1 MIQTSQLL
9 VRLLESWC
17 RSRLIF
23 LHNKKSNSGGGFIL
37 EDTKRKNGYFA
48 LLFVGTL
55 ALWGIIL
62 SEFVMNVG
70 LLSNYSITLL
80 FVVLVISFVVLFVM
94 TSIHLKKFDD
104 TRTFV
109 LRNFQ
114 IFIGAYMGI
123 MIILNLLVMV

>member
-1 MIQTSQLL
+1 M
-9 VRLLESWC
+9 
-17 RSRLIF
+17 
-23 LHNKKSNSGGGFIL
+23 

-70 LLSNYSITLL
+70 LLSNYSITLF

>member
-1 MIQTSQLL
+1 M
-9 VRLLESWC
+9 
-17 RSRLIF
+17 
-23 LHNKKSNSGGGFIL
+23 

-123 MIILNLLVMV
+123 MIILNLLVMI

>member
-1 MIQTSQLL
+1 M
-9 VRLLESWC
+9 
-17 RSRLIF
+17 
-23 LHNKKSNSGGGFIL
+23 

>member
-1 MIQTSQLL
+1 M
-9 VRLLESWC
+9 
-17 RSRLIF
+17 
-23 LHNKKSNSGGGFIL
+23 

-70 LLSNYSITLL
+70 LLSNYSITLF

-123 MIILNLLVMV
+123 MIILNLLVMI

>member
-1 MIQTSQLL
+1 M
-9 VRLLESWC
+9 
-17 RSRLIF
+17 
-23 LHNKKSNSGGGFIL
+23 

-62 SEFVMNVG
+62 SEFVLNVG

-109 LRNFQ
+109 LRKFQ
-114 IFIGAYMGI
+114 IFIGAYMGT
-123 MIILNLLVMV
+123 MIILNLLVMI